1 MKLRLPQASVL
12 GCLFFFLCAGIV
24 YGLFSSRL
32 PAIKAQTQADEAQIG
47 LALLSLGVGSV
58 IGFIGASPLLRLIQS
73 RTMLKAISAA
83 LLLVLMLIGFSF
95 SIANVICGMFFIWFL
110 YRII

>member
-1 MKLRLPQASVL
+1 MSFDTLILFWLFRLYWRKTMKLRLPQASVL

-32 PAIKAQTQADEAQIG
+32 PAIKVQTQADEAQIG

-73 RTMLKAISAA
+73 RTMLK
-83 LLLVLMLIGFSF
+83 L
-95 SIANVICGMFFIWFL
+95 
-110 YRII
+110 